1 MTYRTVISPWLAEW
15 VAGDSQQA
23 LKSDIEA
30 RIPDVEI
37 TVCEDV
43 RSFAVELESA
53 DVLITNRFPEQ
64 FHKYA
69 DGLSWIQTA
78 SAGLGM
84 YDLDLLRESNVIVT
98 NASGVHAEPIAEHV
112 LAYMLVFERKV
123 RTGLQYQNERQWT
136 RYQPGELSDKTLCV
150 IGLGAIGT
158 RIAQVADSLGM
169 EVVGSRSSPDR
180 GHEVATEVRGPDD
193 IDSLLSRSHYIV
205 LACPLTP
212 ETEGLIGPAEFV
224 SMKQESVL
232 INIARGKVVDEDA
245 LIEALQRGR
254 IGGAALDVTEEE
266 PLSEESRLWNQPN
279 VLITPHVSGLTPR
292 YWERVADIFVE
303 NYGLFAN
310 GNDDEM
316 KNRAI

>member
-1 MTYRTVISPWLAEW
+1 MNYRTVISPWLAEW
-15 VAGDSQQA
+15 VTGDSQHA

-30 RIPDVEI
+30 RIPGGEI
-37 TVCEDV
+37 TVCESV
-43 RSFAVELESA
+43 GSFAEALKSA
-53 DVLITNRFPEQ
+53 DILITNRFPDRY
-64 FHKYA
+64 HKYA

-78 SAGLGM
+78 SAGLDM
-84 YDLDLLRESNVIVT
+84 YDLDLLRESDAIVT

-150 IGLGAIGT
+150 IGLGTIGT
-158 RIAQVADSLGM
+158 RIAQLADSLGM
-169 EVVGSRSSPDR
+169 EVVGSRSSLDR
-180 GHEVATEVRGPDD
+180 GHEIATEVRGPDD
-193 IDSLLSRSHYIV
+193 IDPLLSRSHYVV
-205 LACPLTP
+205 LACPLTT
-212 ETEGLIGPAEFV
+212 ETEGLIGPTELV

-266 PLSEESRLWNQPN
+266 PLPEESRLWNHPN
-279 VLITPHVSGLTPR
+279 VLITPHISGLTPR

-303 NYGLFAN
+303 NYELFAN
-310 GNDDEM
+310 GDDDEM
-316 KNRAI
+316 KNRVV